1 MPIDYRLVADLE
13 EGLDD
18 EHLSDIRFGRSRFLR
33 NAGLAL
39 FGLAAG
45 LVATPRESE
54 ASHQSA
60 PYPCHGS
67 PRCHRCRGSRCTWS
81 GCSRAYSCSGNHCW
95 RVAVRVGGGCRDM
108 YQCCDWRGYF
118 GLCICRGYLGRVC

>member
-45 LVATPRESE
+45 VFAAPPQESN
-54 ASHQSA
+54 A
-60 PYPCHGS
+60 
-67 PRCHRCRGSRCTWS
+67 
-81 GCSRAYSCSGNHCW
+81 CW
-95 RVAVRVGGGCRDM
+95 RSRYNGRCVR
-108 YQCCDWRGYF
+108 CCDWVNAF
-118 GLCICRGYLGRVC
+118 GRPCICRGYC